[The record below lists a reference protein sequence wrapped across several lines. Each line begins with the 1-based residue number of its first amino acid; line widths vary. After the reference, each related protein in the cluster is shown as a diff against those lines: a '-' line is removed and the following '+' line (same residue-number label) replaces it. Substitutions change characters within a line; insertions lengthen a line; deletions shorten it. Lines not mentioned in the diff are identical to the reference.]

1 MIRYVDGALYIGSYR
16 ARDLAERYGTPL
28 YVYDTDH
35 ISEAVARLRGSLSIV
50 GDVDIYYSMK
60 ANSNPHIVRFIYGL
74 GVGIETT
81 SAGEVY
87 IAIESG
93 VDPGRIMFTSP
104 GVSLSELRYIIE
116 NGVRINVNSIGQL
129 KMICGLDTKPEA
141 IGLRINTGV
150 ASGHH
155 RYVAT
160 GDPHSKFGISLE
172 DADRAFRIAE
182 ECGITIERLHS
193 HIGSGIADAEPY
205 IENLSI
211 LLNLASK
218 HRGVT
223 EIDIGGGFGIKYR
236 DEDPELNIDD
246 LAEAVS
252 KTIESW
258 MKRSGGR
265 SVRLAVEPGRF
276 IVARSGVLLARVLDV
291 FHRGGR
297 QVVIVESGFN
307 HLIRP
312 VLYGSYHRVVPAEN
326 SGSRE
331 ILDTDIYGPLCESG
345 DYLALSRKLPKLSV
359 GDLVAVLDVGA
370 YGMVMASTYNSKP
383 LPAEIMVSG
392 GEVRVIRYRQGFR
405 DLLSL
410 IPKPR

>member
-35 ISEAVARLRGSLSIV
+35 ISEAIRRLRNSLSVV

-60 ANSNPHIVRFIYGL
+60 ANSNPHIVRYIHDL

-93 VDPGRIMFTSP
+93 VDPERIMFTSP
-104 GVSLSELRYIIE
+104 GVSLSELHYIIE

-141 IGLRINTGV
+141 IGLRINTGI

-160 GDPHSKFGISLE
+160 GNPHSKFGISLE

-182 ECGITIERLHS
+182 ECGIAVERLHS
-193 HIGSGIADAEPY
+193 HIGSGIADVKPY
-205 IENLSI
+205 IDNLSI

-218 HRGVT
+218 HRSVT

-236 DEDPELNIDD
+236 DEDPELDIDD

-258 MKRSGGR
+258 VARNSR

-291 FHRGGR
+291 FLRGGR
-297 QVVIVESGFN
+297 QVAIVESGFN

-326 SGSRE
+326 NGSGE
-331 ILDTDIYGPLCESG
+331 LLDTDVYGPLCESG

-392 GEVRVIRYRQGFR
+392 DGVRIIRYRQEFR